1 MTIITVLEQ
10 SGGDRHVLAGDLN
23 ALRPG
28 DPVGTPPAGEARRG
42 DAVDGAPRVAIRRML
57 EAGYIDCFRRLHP
70 RRRGFTY
77 PSQWPWL
84 RLDYIFASPRLAPY
98 VDRCDVIDTR
108 LARRAS
114 DHLPIWASFHRPLL
128 VDNV

>member
-1 MTIITVLEQ
+1 
-10 SGGDRHVLAGDLN
+10 LN

-28 DPVGTPPAGEARRG
+28 DPVGTPPAGEARRC

-70 RRRGFTY
+70 RRGFTY

-98 VDRCDVIDTR
+98 VDRCDVMDTR
-108 LARRAS
+108 RARCAS
-114 DHLPIWASFHRPLL
+114 DHLPVWASFRRPLL
-128 VDNV
+128 VDDG